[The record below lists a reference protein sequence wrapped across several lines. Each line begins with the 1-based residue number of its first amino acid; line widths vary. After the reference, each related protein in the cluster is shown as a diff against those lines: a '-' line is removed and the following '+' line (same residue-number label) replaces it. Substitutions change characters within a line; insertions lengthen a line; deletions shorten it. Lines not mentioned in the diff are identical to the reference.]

1 MSMNLPQAFAVD
13 EEGYALM
20 HKLVQIRMDEILALE
35 HVRLNALDSRQRSH
49 SGRTV
54 KLHPLNQAHR
64 GHAASKAADEI
75 RRKQEWKASWEKQ
88 TLRALSP
95 SQRKVSA
102 EQLIQQFSRTSLART
117 QLFMIMQEAI
127 HTPIF
132 CDSHPGEDAAETV
145 TAAPA
150 DAVSQRCG
158 FGSWGSRIYRS
169 TETFFKEIR
178 DEGGTL
184 LNWGNAGLARL
195 GPLAAELSTPVV
207 IPRGKADVSAGLAIS
222 GCGTEVPAGCAV
234 AERVTVLVGGSH
246 LLEAVGSGSAA
257 KQLAQIPQE
266 AVALNVVKII
276 NLIQYLKSDDNRDPA
291 GTRGTLQQ
299 AQELFL
305 RFKHRTETE
314 MALNGL
320 YSSRKDRMQMS
331 HILNRA
337 FRQIIKQG

>member
-1 MSMNLPQAFAVD
+1 MSMKMPQAFTVD

-20 HKLVQIRMDEILALE
+20 HKLVQTRMNESLAQE
-35 HVRLNALDSRQRSH
+35 QARLNALESRQRKH
-49 SGRTV
+49 SGRTG
-54 KLHPLNQAHR
+54 KIHPLNQAHR
-64 GHAASKAADEI
+64 GHSAAKAAAEI
-75 RRKQEWKASWEKQ
+75 RRKQEWKATWEKEILG
-88 TLRALSP
+88 TLPP
-95 SQRKVSA
+95 SLRKISA
-102 EQLIQQFSRTSLART
+102 EQLIQQFSRTSLARI

-127 HTPIF
+127 HMPIF
-132 CDSHPGEDAAETV
+132 CGLHPDEEIAE
-145 TAAPA
+145 AFSAGSA
-150 DAVSQRCG
+150 EAVSQCCG

-184 LNWGNAGLARL
+184 LNWGNAGLAQL
-195 GPLAAELSTPVV
+195 GPLAAELSGPAV
-207 IPRGKADVSAGLAIS
+207 IPTGHTDVSAGLAIS

-246 LLEAVGSGSAA
+246 LLGAVGSGSAA
-257 KQLAQIPQE
+257 KQLGQIPQE

-320 YSSRKDRMQMS
+320 YTSKKDRMQMS

-337 FRQIIKQG
+337 FRQIIR

>member
-1 MSMNLPQAFAVD
+1 MNLPQAFTVD

-20 HKLVQIRMDEILALE
+20 HKLIQIRIDESLE
-35 HVRLNALDSRQRSH
+35 LEYARLNALESRQRSH
-49 SGRTV
+49 SGRTG
-54 KLHPLNQAHR
+54 KIHPLNEAHR
-64 GHAASKAADEI
+64 SHAAAKAADEI
-75 RRKQEWKASWEKQ
+75 HRKQEWKTSWEKQ
-88 TLRALSP
+88 ILKKFPP
-95 SQRKVSA
+95 SLIKLSA
-102 EQLIQQFSRTSLART
+102 EQLIQQFSRTSFTRV
-117 QLFMIMQEAI
+117 QLFMIMQDAI

-132 CDSHPGEDAAETV
+132 CDPHPDEEVAE
-145 TAAPA
+145 AFSAEPA
-150 DAVSQRCG
+150 EAVSQRCG
-158 FGSWGSRIYRS
+158 FGSWGGWIYKS

-195 GPLAAELSTPVV
+195 GPLAAELSAPAV
-207 IPRGKADVSAGLAIS
+207 IPLGHTDVSAGLAIS

-234 AERVTVLVGGSH
+234 ADRVTVLVGGSH
-246 LLEAVGSGSAA
+246 LLGAVGSGSDAH
-257 KQLAQIPQE
+257 LLGQIPQE

-276 NLIQYLKSDDNRDPA
+276 NLIRYLKSDDNRDPA

-305 RFKHRTETE
+305 QFKHRTETE

-320 YSSRKDRMQMS
+320 YRSRKDRMQMS